1 VRSYGELGAAC
12 DIGAIILATL
22 GGAFVPVSMF
32 PSWLQTVAP
41 ASPGY
46 WALSM
51 LQAAMHGDTHRALS
65 SATILVTV
73 GAAVAL
79 FACRRLVRGWGR
91 TTML

>member
-1 VRSYGELGAAC
+1 MLT
-12 DIGAIILATL
+12 TL

-32 PSWLQTVAP
+32 PGWLQAVAP

-51 LQAAMHGDTHRALS
+51 LQAALRGDV
-65 SATILVTV
+65 SATLQRAALLLGIGLVAGT
-73 GAAVAL
+73 
-79 FACRRLVRGWGR
+79 FACWRLSRGWGR